1 MPYCFV
7 RVPWKLFREH
17 GPVTKLPAIEVGNA
31 VSAGSVVPTSVRS
44 NDAGFEGSGATTWKP
59 TPPAVPVRDEVA
71 EQLGVRVRLP
81 VMGNCPCEFGEE
93 DWASIRV
100 RFPVLT
106 AFVARLVTFTEP
118 V

>member
-71 EQLGVRVRLP
+71 EQLGGGSDFLSWETVPASLGKRTGRVS
-81 VMGNCPCEFGEE
+81 G
-93 DWASIRV
+93 
-100 RFPVLT
+100 
-106 AFVARLVTFTEP
+106 
-118 V
+118 

>member
-1 MPYCFV
+1 MLLLWRPFLSLAVVIPVYNDSACLSHSIKAILSGT
-7 RVPWKLFREH
+7 RVPDELI
-17 GPVTKLPAIEVGNA
+17 VID
-31 VSAGSVVPTSVRS
+31 
-44 NDAGFEGSGATTWKP
+44 DASTDSSG
-59 TPPAVPVRDEVA
+59 EVA